1 MKKLMLIACIALSNV
16 IQAQIIK
23 ERLDEDGIIS
33 LQTSNVIL
41 SVGEKFSYAN
51 AGVVISKDTLADIIY
66 VFSLCYKTPVEC
78 VLDSNA
84 VVHIGFSNGDLLSYN
99 YCRDK
104 KLFIQKDSIV
114 KFNFLPSFN
123 FLNTMTNNTVSE
135 ISFTSPN
142 YSHRIDIVEDMQLQL
157 PKLSNLLLANCLTEY
172 NSILKTARS
181 VEDDTVVVFN
191 ANGNKKLDKKFY
203 GKYSGEWNCDSIL
216 YNFDLYIKS
225 DTSYIDW
232 FVINDPNLSNPKA
245 IQTQVLNVRHVTK
258 YNNLIFDV
266 CYEPDKAEYTNG
278 SRWYMLNLSQN
289 GKVLY
294 GLSVELD
301 KYYGEMYG
309 VRKKRYKK

>member
-1 MKKLMLIACIALSNV
+1 MKILMIIACIALSNV

-23 ERLDEDGIIS
+23 ERLDEDGVIS

-41 SVGEKFSYAN
+41 GVGEKFSYAN
-51 AGVVISKDTLADIIY
+51 AGVVIPKDTLLDIIY
-66 VFSLCYKTPVEC
+66 VFSLCYKTPFEC

-104 KLFIQKDSIV
+104 KLIIPKDSIV

-123 FLNTMTNNTVSE
+123 FLNTMTNATVSE
-135 ISFTSPN
+135 ISFTSSN
-142 YSHRIDIVEDMQLQL
+142 YKHRIDIEYEMQLRL

-172 NSILKTARS
+172 NSILKSARI
-181 VEDDTVVVFN
+181 EQEPVVVFN
-191 ANGNKKLDKKFY
+191 ANGNKMLDKKFY
-203 GKYSGEWNCDSIL
+203 GKYSGEWNCDNIL

-232 FVINDPNLSNPKA
+232 FVIYDPNVGNPKA
-245 IQTQVLNVRHVTK
+245 IQTQVLNVRHLTK
-258 YNNLIFDV
+258 NNNLVLDV
-266 CYEPDKAEYTNG
+266 CYEPDKADYTNG
-278 SRWYMLNLSQN
+278 SRWYVLNLSQN

-294 GLSVELD
+294 GLSVELN

-309 VRKKRYKK
+309 VKKKKYKK

>member
-1 MKKLMLIACIALSNV
+1 MKKLMIIACVFLTNA

-23 ERLDEDGIIS
+23 ERFDEDGAIS

-41 SVGEKFSYAN
+41 RVGEKFSYAN
-51 AGVVISKDTLADIIY
+51 AGVVIPKDTLLDIIY

-78 VLDSNA
+78 LLDSNA

-104 KLFIQKDSIV
+104 KLIIPKDSIV

-123 FLNTMTNNTVSE
+123 FLNTMTNATVSE
-135 ISFTSPN
+135 ISFTSSN
-142 YSHRIDIVEDMQLQL
+142 YKHRIDIVEDMQLQL

-172 NSILKTARS
+172 NSILKSARI
-181 VEDDTVVVFN
+181 EQDPVVVFSSI
-191 ANGNKKLDKKFY
+191 GNKLLDKKFY
-203 GKYSGEWNCDSIL
+203 GKYSGEWNCNSIL

-232 FVINDPNLSNPKA
+232 FVINDANETNPNSIK
-245 IQTQVLNVRHVTK
+245 TQVLNVSTMND
-258 YNNLIFDV
+258 NNVLVLEV
-266 CYEPDKAEYTNG
+266 CYEATKADYTNG
-278 SRWYMLNLSQN
+278 TRIYFLNLSKN

-294 GLSVELD
+294 GNSAELH
-301 KYYGEMYG
+301 KYYGEMYAIKI
-309 VRKKRYKK
+309 KKYKK

>member
-1 MKKLMLIACIALSNV
+1 MKKLIIIACVAFSNA

-23 ERLDEDGIIS
+23 ERVDEDDAIS

-41 SVGEKFSYAN
+41 NVGEKFSYAS
-51 AGVVISKDTLADIIY
+51 AGVVIPKDTLLDIIY

-104 KLFIQKDSIV
+104 KLIIPKDSIV

-123 FLNTMTNNTVSE
+123 FLNTMTNSTVSE
-135 ISFTSPN
+135 ISFTSSN
-142 YSHRIDIVEDMQLQL
+142 YSHRIDIVDDKQLQL

-172 NSILKTARS
+172 NSILKKARS
-181 VEDDTVVVFN
+181 EEESIVVFN
-191 ANGNKKLDKKFY
+191 AKGNKMLDKKFY

-232 FVINDPNLSNPKA
+232 FVIYDPNVSNPKA
-245 IQTQVLNVRHVTK
+245 IQTQVLNVRHLTK
-258 YNNLIFDV
+258 NNNLILDV

-294 GLSVELD
+294 GLSVELN

-309 VRKKRYKK
+309 VRKKSYKN